1 MAVLI
6 CDQKDFNFVF
16 KLWCKTGFKWRVYK
30 KSFPKWEI
38 DLTQAEAI
46 NDLIVADNKDNAKL
60 AMNSLSGSIRKLLEP
75 MIDAVEQCV
84 AHIEVNIDY
93 PEYDDNG
100 IITTGEVKALVEKWL
115 IESEEILN
123 VVKAVLCVKEGIKTV
138 IVGKP
143 NVGKSSLLNALLDQD
158 KAIVSDIAGTT
169 EIWWKVK

>member
-1 MAVLI
+1 M
-6 CDQKDFNFVF
+6 F
-16 KLWCKTGFKWRVYK
+16 KLWSKA
-30 KSFPKWEI
+30 SIKWEFTKRAFLNGKI

-100 IITTGEVKALVEKWL
+100 IITAKEVKVWL
-115 IESEEILN
+115 
-123 VVKAVLCVKEGIKTV
+123 KDG
-138 IVGKP
+138 
-143 NVGKSSLLNALLDQD
+143 
-158 KAIVSDIAGTT
+158 
-169 EIWWKVK
+169 